1 MTVRVLHFSPGT
13 ATDRHDSHRAA
24 LGFVQGVVSAA
35 AELALDAVCRLD
47 WALPAID
54 EAPRVHALLEGA
66 DLVAIATPVHGQGSP
81 WFVRKFLEQT
91 RGLQLWG
98 MPATAFAT
106 SGGTHTGGEMALLDT
121 FRSLQGC
128 GACTFTFA
136 QKLTV
141 LPVQQRLRPD
151 GEFDPVDVWFLRQL
165 ARTCLVQWAA
175 RSDRAAGRSVARR
188 LGVDTAYYL
197 DFPDAARLE
206 AEAGALCRWMNEPLS
221 DPAGAYGRWSH
232 RLGFDAR
239 PPEPQGLPFAGLFP
253 APQSARHQG
262 GGANWGS

>member
-1 MTVRVLHFSPGT
+1 MTARVLHFSPGT

-24 LGFVQGVVSAA
+24 LGFLHCLRTAGAGPIPDPRF
-35 AELALDAVCRLD
+35 ELV

-54 EAPRVHALLEGA
+54 DASKVHGLLTGA
-66 DLVAIATPVHGQGSP
+66 DLIVVATPVHGQGSP
-81 WFVRKFLEQT
+81 WFLRKFLEQT

-98 MPATAFAT
+98 TLATAFAT
-106 SGGTHTGGEMALLDT
+106 SGGQHTGGEMALLDT

-141 LPVQQRLRPD
+141 IGLQQRSRPD
-151 GEFDPVDVWFLRQL
+151 GEFDPIDVWFLRQL
-165 ARTCLVQWAA
+165 ARTCLVQLAA
-175 RSDRAAGRSVARR
+175 TRQREEGPRQARR

-197 DFPDAARLE
+197 DFPDPATLEREVGRLC
-206 AEAGALCRWMNEPLS
+206 GWMNEPLRDAS
-221 DPAGAYGRWSH
+221 RAYGRWMR

-239 PPEPQGLPFAGLFP
+239 PPESRRLPFADLFP
-253 APQSARHQG
+253 EPLPQRPA
-262 GGANWGS
+262 ANCGS